1 MKKVRIPP
9 RLTSVA
15 DLVVIGE
22 SVADIGSDHALLA
35 CYLVGE
41 GHCPWAICGELGN
54 GPYYRT
60 LEAVRTYGLENLI
73 QVRQGNGLEVLAYGE
88 VSTVVLAGLGG
99 NTIVDI
105 LSMSP
110 VKTQSFKRLV
120 LQPMNALLEIRRLA
134 SINGWKIERETV
146 VQDGDFYVNLVLNP
160 QYKQTYKLSEAE
172 LRWGPLLMKNV
183 AELVVRDYYNFHLD
197 KINQIIA
204 GIPNQSTR
212 RSLIQREV
220 YEEWKKELEDVLGES

>member
-1 MKKVRIPP
+1 MKKVKIPP

-15 DLVVIGE
+15 ELVVIGE

-41 GHCPWAICGELGN
+41 GYCPRAICGELGD

-60 LEAVRTYGLENLI
+60 LEAVRMYGLENLI
-73 QVRQGNGLEVLAYGE
+73 QVRQGNGLGVLAYGE

-110 VKTQSFKRLV
+110 GKTQSFNRLV

-146 VQDGDFYVNLVLNP
+146 IQDGDFYVNLVLNP
-160 QYKQTYKLSEAE
+160 KYRQTYKLSEAE
-172 LRWGPLLMKNV
+172 LRWGPLLMTNA
-183 AELVVRDYYNFHLD
+183 AEPVVRDYYNFHLH
-197 KINQIIA
+197 KLSSIIA

-220 YEEWKKELEDVLGES
+220 YEEWKKELEDVLR